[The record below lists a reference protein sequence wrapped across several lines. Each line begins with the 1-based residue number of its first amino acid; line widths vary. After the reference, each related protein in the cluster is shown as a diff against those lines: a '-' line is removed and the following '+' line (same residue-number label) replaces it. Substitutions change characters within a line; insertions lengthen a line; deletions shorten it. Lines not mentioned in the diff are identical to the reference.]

1 MRPLTATAVLGALF
15 GVVSALAVQGTEAY
29 TAAPAA
35 VLAQLPLPAPT
46 ATPTPTPTPDPTPA
60 PTPAPTPVPT
70 PTPTPAP
77 SGPIV
82 ALGDSLTYSWGNGVT
97 QAYFGPAP
105 AHSYPWDMQ
114 QDLGIPV
121 VNAGVS
127 GTSAAGM
134 FDPAIDGNH
143 RPASLMLP
151 ALLAL
156 HPRLMVVGF
165 GTVEAARDVPIA
177 QTSADLD
184 RVLRVIAAAHV
195 PIVLMG
201 THVDCTVN
209 PCYPNAPGRG
219 PQVYTTA
226 WDTALSALA
235 TKYHAGLLLDVEKG
249 LLPADKTD
257 WLHCTAS
264 GYQKIADRVEVALR
278 ARLAAG

>member
-1 MRPLTATAVLGALF
+1 MA
-15 GVVSALAVQGTEAY
+15 ALARFCERLFAKC
-29 TAAPAA
+29 
-35 VLAQLPLPAPT
+35 L
-46 ATPTPTPTPDPTPA
+46 
-60 PTPAPTPVPT
+60 
-70 PTPTPAP
+70 
-77 SGPIV
+77 
-82 ALGDSLTYSWGNGVT
+82 
-97 QAYFGPAP
+97 
-105 AHSYPWDMQ
+105 
-114 QDLGIPV
+114 
-121 VNAGVS
+121 
-127 GTSAAGM
+127 
-134 FDPAIDGNH
+134 DGN
-143 RPASLMLP
+143 ALMNNATHLRGS
-151 ALLAL
+151 AIWIRF
-156 HPRLMVVGF
+156 PRVVCQRWVHHETINGK
-165 GTVEAARDVPIA
+165 R
-177 QTSADLD
+177 
-184 RVLRVIAAAHV
+184 V